1 MASQHL
7 ASPATPRTR
16 LHLGGFV
23 DIRKAQRDQNN
34 KMQAQYY
41 LEEVTKRD
49 KWEQGFFME
58 VVKENV
64 QVIRENSDLRKQIE
78 INSIVPLTAR
88 VEEGSSDRVEQ
99 LNQSILLLKKQIKD
113 S

>member
-1 MASQHL
+1 
-7 ASPATPRTR
+7 
-16 LHLGGFV
+16 
-23 DIRKAQRDQNN
+23 
-34 KMQAQYY
+34 MQAQHY

-58 VVKENV
+58 VIKENV

-78 INSIVPLTAR
+78 INSIVPLMAS

>member
-1 MASQHL
+1 
-7 ASPATPRTR
+7 
-16 LHLGGFV
+16 
-23 DIRKAQRDQNN
+23 
-34 KMQAQYY
+34 MQAQYY
-41 LEEVTKRD
+41 LEEVNKRD

-58 VVKENV
+58 VIKENV

-78 INSIVPLTAR
+78 INSIVPLTSR

-99 LNQSILLLKKQIKD
+99 LNQSILLLKKQIKE